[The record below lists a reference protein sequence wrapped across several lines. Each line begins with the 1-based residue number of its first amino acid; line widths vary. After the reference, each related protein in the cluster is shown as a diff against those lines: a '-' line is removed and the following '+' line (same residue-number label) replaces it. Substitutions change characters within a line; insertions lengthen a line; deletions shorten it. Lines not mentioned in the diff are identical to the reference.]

1 MEAPSPV
8 SDLKQVQTEQV
19 ENSPV
24 PDNEAAGE
32 RTRQKKGRVGLI
44 SKRQPQEE
52 ERGRKERNKER
63 KERSRHRKLAGEPF
77 TCQTPGSIVS
87 GRHRWDCV
95 SGADCTK
102 RKDEGHF

>member
-1 MEAPSPV
+1 M
-8 SDLKQVQTEQV
+8 
-19 ENSPV
+19 
-24 PDNEAAGE
+24 
-32 RTRQKKGRVGLI
+32 GLI

-87 GRHRWDCV
+87 GRHRGTGGTVLVGLIAQRGRMRDIFK
-95 SGADCTK
+95 GNLL
-102 RKDEGHF
+102 